1 MGIRVGQR
9 LRAVAGVSP
18 PADHGRPVHLVE
30 KSKVRHIPPQPMG
43 KKASGQIGFPPGMGP
58 GRPETRSGG
67 VGHTPP
73 TRQHPRHD
81 GTMRG
86 LETVE
91 VGCVLDIE
99 IGHGGFLSPSRSP
112 EKKRLDQLT
121 VRGREVEANHRRR
134 IEPSRFGMLYQACW
148 LLEKTNRVSDKNVP
162 YGTMLKRHDA
172 NLVINGDINSE
183 LFLKLPNEAL
193 LLGSF
198 DLVALTSRELPL
210 AREGTT
216 RFPSRE
222 KVPSA

>member
-1 MGIRVGQR
+1 
-9 LRAVAGVSP
+9 
-18 PADHGRPVHLVE
+18 
-30 KSKVRHIPPQPMG
+30 
-43 KKASGQIGFPPGMGP
+43 
-58 GRPETRSGG
+58 
-67 VGHTPP
+67 
-73 TRQHPRHD
+73 
-81 GTMRG
+81 MRG

-99 IGHGGFLSPSRSP
+99 IGHGGFLSPSLSP